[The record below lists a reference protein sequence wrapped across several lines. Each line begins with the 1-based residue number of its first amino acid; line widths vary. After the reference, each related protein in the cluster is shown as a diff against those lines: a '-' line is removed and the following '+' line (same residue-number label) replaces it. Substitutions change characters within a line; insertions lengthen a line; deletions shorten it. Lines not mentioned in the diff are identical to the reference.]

1 MMNREEVLQELGFS
15 KNEAIVYL
23 ALLNLGPST
32 AGKVAERCKL
42 HRTNVY
48 DALERLS
55 EKGIVS
61 HMIKENTKIFEATD
75 PNHLKQLLDEKKMHL
90 EAVLPQLLLDKQI
103 AAKTSA
109 HVYEGLKA
117 FRAVFFNMLN
127 YKETIVAYGIPKIV
141 PDIVK
146 PFIEQFHAQRIK
158 KGIVMKHLY
167 NENAKERIASLNSLS
182 KTEARFLPE
191 KFNSPVTTIVCG
203 DETLIINW
211 EKPITFIQ
219 IENRALADAY
229 KKYFEILYSN
239 AQ

>member
-1 MMNREEVLQELGFS
+1 MNKEEVLQELGFS

-23 ALLNLGPST
+23 ALLSLGSST
-32 AGKVAERCKL
+32 AGKVAEQCKL

-61 HMIKENTKIFEATD
+61 HMIKDNTKIFEATD

-109 HVYEGLKA
+109 HVYEGTKA
-117 FRAVFFNMLN
+117 LRAVLFDMLRHN
-127 YKETIVAYGIPKIV
+127 ETICTYGIPKIV
-141 PDIVK
+141 PEITK
-146 PFIEQFHAQRIK
+146 PFIDQFHMQRIK
-158 KGIVMKHLY
+158 KKIIMKHLY
-167 NENAKERIASLNSLS
+167 NENAKERIAHLNTLQY
-182 KTEARFLPE
+182 TEAKYLPE
-191 KFNSPVTTIVCG
+191 KFNTPVTTLVCG
-203 DETLIINW
+203 NETIIVNW
-211 EKPITFIQ
+211 DKPITFIL
-219 IENRALADAY
+219 IENKALADAY
-229 KKYFEILYSN
+229 KNYFEILYSN